1 MLGSK
6 LCLSILETRIRYGAL
21 IIIFALAAFL
31 SLSAPADLKHKPW
44 VEKDWKQWSSWDVDN
59 TLHYSPWVSFDEGV
73 GRETGPINFNPGD
86 NVYSRTT
93 WIQLTSAL
101 PIRQANLRAQMLS
114 HHYDRM
120 NDKKKQEFDQQH
132 ASDLVDGDSGRV
144 RLHILQSW
152 PRALPDI
159 GRDPNGI
166 IGAAPARQVALWLSK
181 DTIVMPTKIERL
193 GGGVDDPLGSV
204 TEYTFPRTV
213 AGKSLLNTDESSLV
227 FVFGGKLPNSKIVL
241 PLTPEEFRAGENAGG
256 CSFSIASLMYKGK
269 PEY

>member
-1 MLGSK
+1 V
-6 LCLSILETRIRYGAL
+6 IAAL
-21 IIIFALAAFL
+21 LLPIFAACFCLAGR
-31 SLSAPADLKHKPW
+31 ADLKHKPW
-44 VEKDWKQWSSWDVDN
+44 IEKDWKQWSSWDVDN

-101 PIRQANLRAQMLS
+101 PIRQASLRAQMLS

-132 ASDLVDGDSGRV
+132 ANDLVDGDSGRV
-144 RLHILQSW
+144 RLYIFNSW
-152 PRALPDI
+152 PRPLPDI
-159 GRDPNGI
+159 FRNPNHI
-166 IGAAPARQVALWLSK
+166 LGAAPARQVALRLSN
-181 DTIVMPTKIERL
+181 DAIVMPTKIDRL
-193 GGGVDDPLGSV
+193 GGLIDDPIGNM

-213 AGKSLLNTDESSLV
+213 AGKSFLNTDESSLV

-241 PLTPEEFRAGENAGG
+241 PLTLEEFRAGENAGG
-256 CSFSIASLMYKGK
+256 CSFSIESLMYRGK

>member
-1 MLGSK
+1 MPKRAGRLFHAPARV
-6 LCLSILETRIRYGAL
+6 IAAL
-21 IIIFALAAFL
+21 LLPIFAACFCLAGR
-31 SLSAPADLKHKPW
+31 ADLKHKPW
-44 VEKDWKQWSSWDVDN
+44 IEKDWRQWSSWDVDN

-132 ASDLVDGDSGRV
+132 ANDLVDGDSGRV
-144 RLHILQSW
+144 RLYIFNSW
-152 PRALPDI
+152 PRPLPDI
-159 GRDPNGI
+159 FRNPNHI
-166 IGAAPARQVALWLSK
+166 LGAAPARQVALRLSN
-181 DTIVMPTKIERL
+181 DAIVMPTKIDRL
-193 GGGVDDPLGSV
+193 GGLIDDPLGNM

-213 AGKSLLNTDESSLV
+213 AGKSILNTDESALE
-227 FVFGGKLPNSKIVL
+227 FVFGGKFPKSKIVL
-241 PLTPEEFRAGENAGG
+241 PLTPEEFRAGEYAGG
-256 CSFSIASLMYKGK
+256 FSFSIASLMYIGK